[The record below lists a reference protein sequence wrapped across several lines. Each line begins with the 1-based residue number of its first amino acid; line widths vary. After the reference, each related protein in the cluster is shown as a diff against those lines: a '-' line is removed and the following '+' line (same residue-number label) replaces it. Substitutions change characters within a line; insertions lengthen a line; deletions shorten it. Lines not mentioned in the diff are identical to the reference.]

1 MALTSMTVQVK
12 ICGLT
17 DVGEAVA
24 CAEAGADAIGFV
36 FYPPSPR
43 NVTAVQ
49 AGEIIGELPPRVV
62 PVGVFVDMPVAQICE
77 VARVSGIRTVQ
88 LHGSDDAE
96 TVRTLQEQQL
106 RVVKVLKRGGSMLL
120 EDAAAFSG
128 VDAFLVECGQGRL
141 PGGNAVA
148 WDWGAALPLSGRYP
162 MAVAGGLTA
171 GNVGEAIAAALP
183 DAVDVSSAV
192 ECEPGR
198 KDLKRV
204 EAFISHARSACVN
217 RQIDRVF

>member
-62 PVGVFVDMPVAQICE
+62 PVGVFVDMPVAQICD

-88 LHGSDDAE
+88 LHGGDDAE

-192 ECEPGR
+192 EREPGR

-204 EAFISHARSACVN
+204 EAFISHARGACVN